1 MHDAMTLENRGVPT
15 VVLCTDPFLNSAFR
29 HANTFGRKDF
39 RPLGFP
45 HPLGGLKPEA
55 GGGPGP
61 RTGAG
66 GHRDADD
73 VLAV

>member
-1 MHDAMTLENRGVPT
+1 MTLENRGVPT

-45 HPLGGLKPEA
+45 HPLGGLKPEQVSVRA
-55 GGGPGP
+55 HELEQ
-61 RTGAG
+61 AVI
-66 GHRDADD
+66 D
-73 VLAV
+73 VLTNY